1 MATELDPKLLPVLK
15 TSAPDPS
22 IFEEPTV
29 FKEPK
34 SINTDNAFFY
44 IKILFLVLLISL
56 LGLNVYYYMTEGVTL
71 FTKFFG
77 DGLEN
82 TEENTE
88 RGAKTIEHALE
99 EKKEEDDYTPSKLE
113 KTLDEPREKN
123 EPTPSPDLSNE
134 ADIQLAKKAG
144 YCYVG
149 TLNKKRTCIEIDE
162 NDKCMSGDIFPTRD
176 ICVNPNLRKKLI
188 ITLFEIIN

>member
-1 MATELDPKLLPVLK
+1 MSNEVSDRILPVLK
-15 TSAPDPS
+15 TAAPDPT

-29 FKEPK
+29 FKSPK
-34 SINTDNAFFY
+34 AIDTSGAGFW
-44 IKILFLVLLISL
+44 IKILLLLLFISL
-56 LGLNVYYYMTEGVTL
+56 LGLNLYYYLTEGVTL
-71 FTKFFG
+71 ITKFFG

-82 TEENTE
+82 TEENVE
-88 RGAKTIEHALE
+88 KGAETVEKALE
-99 EKKEEDDYTPSKLE
+99 EKKDQDEYDPSELE
-113 KTLDEPREKN
+113 KTLNEPRGKN

-162 NDKCMSGDIFPTRD
+162 DDKCMSGDIFPTRD
-176 ICVNPNLRKKLI
+176 ICMNPNLR
-188 ITLFEIIN
+188 N

>member
-34 SINTDNAFFY
+34 SINTNNAFFY
-44 IKILFLVLLISL
+44 IKIIFLVLLISL
-56 LGLNVYYYMTEGVTL
+56 LGLNLYFYMTEGVTL
-71 FTKFFG
+71 FTKLFG
-77 DGLEN
+77 DNLEN
-82 TEENTE
+82 TEEDNE
-88 RGAKTIEHALE
+88 RGSKEIEHALE
-99 EKKEEDDYTPSKLE
+99 EKQEEDNYKPSKLE

-144 YCYVG
+144 YCYIG
-149 TLNKKRTCIEIDE
+149 TLNKKRTCVEIDE

-176 ICVNPNLRKKLI
+176 ICVNPNLRK
-188 ITLFEIIN
+188 

>member
-1 MATELDPKLLPVLK
+1 MAEEVSNRILPVLK
-15 TSAPDPS
+15 TAAPDPT

-29 FKEPK
+29 FKQPK
-34 SINTDNAFFY
+34 TLDTSSAGFW
-44 IKILFLVLLISL
+44 IKMLLLLLFISL
-56 LGLNVYYYMTEGVTL
+56 LGLNVYYYLTEGVTL
-71 FTKFFG
+71 ITKFFG

-82 TEENTE
+82 TEKNIEK
-88 RGAKTIEHALE
+88 GAETVEKALE
-99 EKKEEDDYTPSKLE
+99 EKEQDSEPTKLE
-113 KTLDEPREKN
+113 TTLDEPRNKD

-162 NDKCMSGDIFPTRD
+162 DDKCMSGDIFPTRD
-176 ICVNPNLRKKLI
+176 ICMNPNLR
-188 ITLFEIIN
+188 N

>member
-1 MATELDPKLLPVLK
+1 MAEEVSDRILPVLK
-15 TSAPDPS
+15 TAAPDPN

-29 FKEPK
+29 FKSSK
-34 SINTDNAFFY
+34 ALDTSSSGFW
-44 IKILFLVLLISL
+44 IKMLLLLLFISL
-56 LGLNVYYYMTEGVTL
+56 LGLNLYYYLTEGVTL
-71 FTKFFG
+71 ITKFFG

-82 TEENTE
+82 TEENVE
-88 RGAKTIEHALE
+88 MGAETVEKALE
-99 EKKEEDDYTPSKLE
+99 EKKDQDEYDPSELE
-113 KTLDEPREKN
+113 KTLNEPRGKN

-162 NDKCMSGDIFPTRD
+162 DDKCMSGDIFPTRD
-176 ICVNPNLRKKLI
+176 ICMNPNLR
-188 ITLFEIIN
+188 N

>member
-1 MATELDPKLLPVLK
+1 MAEEVSNRILPVLK
-15 TSAPDPS
+15 TAAPDPT

-29 FKEPK
+29 FKNPK
-34 SINTDNAFFY
+34 ALDTSSSGFW
-44 IKILFLVLLISL
+44 IKILLLLLFISL
-56 LGLNVYYYMTEGVTL
+56 LGLNLYYYLTEGVTL
-71 FTKFFG
+71 ITKFFG

-82 TEENTE
+82 TEENVE
-88 RGAKTIEHALE
+88 KGAETIEKALE
-99 EKKEEDDYTPSKLE
+99 EKKDQDEYDPSELE
-113 KTLDEPREKN
+113 KTLNEPRGKN

-162 NDKCMSGDIFPTRD
+162 DDKCMSGDIFPTRD
-176 ICVNPNLRKKLI
+176 ICMNPNIRS
-188 ITLFEIIN
+188 

>member
-1 MATELDPKLLPVLK
+1 MAQQVSGEVLPVLK
-15 TSAPDPS
+15 TAAPDPR

-34 SINTDNAFFY
+34 TSTNVFFY
-44 IKILFLVLLISL
+44 LKIALLVVLIVI
-56 LGLNVYYYMTEGVTL
+56 LGLNVYFYLTEGVTL
-71 FTKFFG
+71 FTKIFG
-77 DGLEN
+77 QKEEEVVEEEEPVEKALDEKKQEDEPHKTDLEN
-82 TEENTE
+82 TLDDPT
-88 RGAKTIEHALE
+88 RG
-99 EKKEEDDYTPSKLE
+99 
-113 KTLDEPREKN
+113 KN

-162 NDKCMSGDIFPTRD
+162 DDKCMSGDIFPTRD
-176 ICVNPNLRKKLI
+176 LCMNPNIRK
-188 ITLFEIIN
+188 